1 MKKILFILLLSCLT
15 SLGQAQLYKIEGGLS
30 FSTIQPNTINLTFEQ
45 EFSYRMFFNLGA
57 KVSFPLSPIFSLET
71 GLLFDSKG
79 FKSSGYDYANI
90 TGQSLLYY
98 INIDAALY
106 YLVVPLILQETF
118 YLKNSSHVFAGFGP
132 YGGIGLMG
140 DLKYKLQDAISGRIS
155 NRENDVVWGNNED
168 SDIKRFDYGLSFQ
181 LGYEINSIQLFGA
194 YDLGLENIL
203 PQSNSGLTSKNRSFR
218 ISLAYVLNN
227 PAKKQMRPIISE

>member
-1 MKKILFILLLSCLT
+1 MI
-15 SLGQAQLYKIEGGLS
+15 GHAQQFKIEGGLN
-30 FSTIQPNTINLTFEQ
+30 FSTILPNTVNLTFEQ
-45 EFSYRMFFNLGA
+45 EYSYRMFFNLGV

-71 GLLFDSKG
+71 GVLFDSKG

-106 YLVVPLILQETF
+106 YLTLPLTLQETF
-118 YLKNSSHVFAGFGP
+118 YLKNSSHVFVGFGP
-132 YGGIGLMG
+132 YGSIGIMG
-140 DLKYKLQDAISGRIS
+140 DIKYQLQDAITGRIS
-155 NRENDVVWGNNED
+155 NRENDVVWGNDD
-168 SDIKRFDYGLSFQ
+168 SADISRFDYGLTFQ

-194 YDLGLENIL
+194 YDLGLANIL

-218 ISLAYVLNN
+218 ISLAYVLNSPKKAPI
-227 PAKKQMRPIISE
+227 PAIK